1 VANQQAKDQTAVQNG
16 ALAQQQ
22 QQQAQQRGLQAEA
35 QSVADFRSEG
45 VEKAQEAANQK
56 AEKWAADMA
65 QFGSLGN
72 RVSTAVQEEMAAGG
86 EVAAQFEVNQQM
98 MDEATKTLATP
109 GNEQAARGVMD
120 SVVNSLQSGDST
132 AAVQNLI
139 DNAQLFNVDTTNSAA
154 ALTTIFSA
162 LDIDPS
168 QQQAMV
174 ADALT
179 EGIVDPDKMDMQF
192 LLDQGILTT
201 DNAMIPEL
209 GLSVSEIEEMVGPDW
224 KDMTVEQIEGE
235 LEVKFDDE
243 AERDDIMRELA
254 NPNIDP
260 TRKAELNRELQLLGA
275 SGQAES
281 EAMAGRG
288 LERVAQA
295 NQVVMG
301 DELKSVEDVLSD
313 DAVKT
318 VSNDLM
324 MKMQEDPENAAAI
337 LDQWKKDNPGYEAM
351 GDWVKDSI
359 ETLGDKEKM
368 FTDASELVEAKNK
381 EATEFVNDNELFG
394 STEGAKDVLNALGFN
409 TEGFGA
415 MGNDAE
421 SNPTYQALTSYKESN
436 PDKFALFQQNLVNMK
451 PEDMEGLQGADIKTI
466 METLG
471 TKEGMEEFNYLRELN
486 NEMALMNTDSYTSVM
501 STILP
506 EGHPLHDFTKKPE
519 QAQEYLTGL
528 RKMKD
533 LGVLTPE
540 LEQFSALMDADG
552 DGKIDD
558 PSKIAEQIK
567 GMVGDG
573 INLSNFQDKDAK
585 DLLGLMDQGKLEIG
599 KIVAEKTLGWADE
612 QATKKT
618 QFDTDSKKA
627 ITATTKEFK
636 DNFASGNKALG
647 TLYDSFDGITNP
659 EKADKAIKKMLGKN
673 INNNAILAKALGIEP
688 PAVGLTVGA
697 SWDGDY
703 AKAAQIKAANKVK
716 MEKFYK
722 DVRAKMA
729 ELKGRETAKRIEV
742 INTTKRNIGYDA
754 AATNPWENF

>member
-1 VANQQAKDQTAVQNG
+1 
-16 ALAQQQ
+16 
-22 QQQAQQRGLQAEA
+22 
-35 QSVADFRSEG
+35 
-45 VEKAQEAANQK
+45 
-56 AEKWAADMA
+56 
-65 QFGSLGN
+65 
-72 RVSTAVQEEMAAGG
+72 MAAGG

-506 EGHPLHDFTKKPE
+506 EDHPLHDFTKKPE

-573 INLSNFQDKDAK
+573 INLSNFQGKDAK
-585 DLLGLMDQGKLEIG
+585 ELMSMLDQGVVNIKDIVNEKNAAYDKNELQPWQESVRTGSEGMQDLAAKNTWMKDGKADVGAAYSSHPSRNKWQKALNPG
-599 KIVAEKTLGWADE
+599 KIGPGTA
-612 QATKKT
+612 KKEGAKIFT
-618 QFDTDSKKA
+618 ALTNNPNLFDTMPPYSGGNASGELKDWAVKNLGMSKKWVSLMMRNLMLA
-627 ITATTKEFK
+627 GGGKVS
-636 DNFASGNKALG
+636 ASGARGGSVQEGIKALFGADVERANKAQ
-647 TLYDSFDGITNP
+647 T
-659 EKADKAIKKMLGKN
+659 
-673 INNNAILAKALGIEP
+673 
-688 PAVGLTVGA
+688 
-697 SWDGDY
+697 DY
-703 AKAAQIKAANKVK
+703 QKYHDAAN
-716 MEKFYK
+716 
-722 DVRAKMA
+722 
-729 ELKGRETAKRIEV
+729 
-742 INTTKRNIGYDA
+742 TKQP
-754 AATNPWENF
+754 TNPWENF